1 MHYGY
6 RKKRLFSFP
15 LLHHA
20 PFQKCFDC
28 FMWTFRAL
36 SRTKNFRFLEVLSRP
51 RFGDRMR
58 VPSKKLVAK
67 NHASPTRDR
76 LNGFARNF
84 QHIFATEPE
93 STRIIISPEG
103 SAERPIAG
111 GQFLSFPGVPPWE
124 AGKFFASNLGESR
137 HTIQDDHSEYGGGVY
152 FL

>member
-1 MHYGY
+1 MHHFKNVLTVLCGH
-6 RKKRLFSFP
+6 SES
-15 LLHHA
+15 
-20 PFQKCFDC
+20 
-28 FMWTFRAL
+28 L
-36 SRTKNFRFLEVLSRP
+36 SRTKSFRFLEVLSRP